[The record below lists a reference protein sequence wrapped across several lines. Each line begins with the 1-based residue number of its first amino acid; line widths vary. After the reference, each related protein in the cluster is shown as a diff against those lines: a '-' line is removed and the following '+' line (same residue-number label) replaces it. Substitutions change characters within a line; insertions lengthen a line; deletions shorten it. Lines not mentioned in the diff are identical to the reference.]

1 MADQIIQK
9 LKKKAHPDGYFNFR
23 FFIRRLGE
31 KDYKNSQLCNQNH
44 CFQTP
49 WLSGKIRCLAEYK
62 NRIYCNVDEAI
73 KPFSHTIASECK
85 ELDILQKEEAVPTG
99 LDPENAERSS
109 AMHQSKMKQKEKRKS
124 DILVHLSEL
133 KVEIE
138 TIDAALQH
146 HLQCAENVIL
156 QHVSF
161 YWSGI
166 LKAASNTEIPAMPD
180 METPYITG
188 EKIYEMHLKN
198 IQKQLNKVLMENQ
211 WSEEV

>member
-1 MADQIIQK
+1 MADQITRK
-9 LKKKAHPDGYFNFR
+9 LKKKAHPDGYFNFC

-31 KDYKNSQLCNQNH
+31 KDYKNSQLCNQNN

-49 WLSGKIRCLAEYK
+49 WLAGKIRCLAEYK

-73 KPFSHTIASECK
+73 KPFLHTIASECK
-85 ELDILQKEEAVPTG
+85 ELEILQKEEVVPDG

-109 AMHQSKMKQKEKRKS
+109 ARYQLKMQEKEKRRS

-138 TIDAALQH
+138 TIDAALNH

-156 QHVSF
+156 QHISF

-166 LKAASNTEIPAMPD
+166 LKAASNTEIPAMPEV
-180 METPYITG
+180 ETLDTTG

-198 IQKQLNKVLMENQ
+198 IRKLLNKVLIESQ